1 MEAFQPA
8 TAPFNVPSDTTAHWP
23 KPSRTVVP
31 GRESQDPISA
41 ESRQSKERT
50 DKLRNAPLLHADPSA
65 GTGFG
70 RR

>member
-1 MEAFQPA
+1 MEALQPA
-8 TAPFNVPSDTTAHWP
+8 TAPFNASSDTTVNWP

-31 GRESQDPISA
+31 GRQSQDLISA

-65 GTGFG
+65 GMGLG